1 MKHIILLGDSI
12 LDNAAYVED
21 GPALIDQLKAKLPK
35 GWKATLRAVD
45 GSTTADIKTQ
55 LLQLPSDT
63 SHLMIS
69 VGGNNA
75 LLRLEFLQ
83 ERASSV
89 AEVMARLAQLGEE
102 FQNSYQSMLQ
112 KALVHKKPTILCTI
126 YYPQFAEPYQTM
138 AVAALTVFNDVIL
151 RAAFVAGL
159 PVIDLR
165 LLCNDPADYANP
177 IEPSEIGGE
186 KITTAIARIVKE
198 HDFTCQ
204 RTAIYF

>member
-1 MKHIILLGDSI
+1 MKHIVLLGDSI

-102 FQNSYQSMLQ
+102 FQNSYHSMLQ

-138 AVAALTVFNDVIL
+138 AIVALTVFNDVIL
-151 RAAFVAGL
+151 RAAFAAGL

-165 LLCNDPADYANP
+165 LLCNEPADYANP

-186 KITTAIARIVKE
+186 KIAAAIARIVTE

>member
-21 GPALIDQLKAKLPK
+21 GPAVIDQLKPKLPK
-35 GWKATLRAVD
+35 GWQTTLRAVD

-63 SHLMIS
+63 SHLVIS

-102 FQNSYQSMLQ
+102 FQNSYHSMLQ

-138 AVAALTVFNDVIL
+138 AIAALTVFNDVIL

-186 KITTAIARIVKE
+186 KIATAIARIVTE
-198 HDFTCQ
+198 HDFKHQ

>member
-1 MKHIILLGDSI
+1 MNHIILLGDSI

-21 GPALIDQLKAKLPK
+21 GPAVIDQLKAKLPK
-35 GWKATLRAVD
+35 SWNATLRAVD

-63 SHLMIS
+63 SHLVIS

-89 AEVMARLAQLGEE
+89 AEVMSRLAQLGEE
-102 FQNSYQSMLQ
+102 FQHSYQSMLQ

-126 YYPQFAEPYQTM
+126 YYPQFSEPYQTI
-138 AVAALTVFNDVIL
+138 AIAALTMFNDAIL

-186 KITTAIARIVKE
+186 KIAKTIVQIVKE
-198 HDFTCQ
+198 HDFNVR

>member
-1 MKHIILLGDSI
+1 MSHIILLGDSI

-21 GPALIDQLKAKLPK
+21 GPAVIDQLKAKLPK
-35 GWKATLRAVD
+35 GWQTTLRAVD
-45 GSTTADIKTQ
+45 GSSTADIKTQ

-63 SHLMIS
+63 SHLVIS
-69 VGGNNA
+69 IGGNNA

-89 AEVMARLAQLGEE
+89 AEVMSRLAQLGEE
-102 FQNSYQSMLQ
+102 FEHSYQSMLQ

-126 YYPQFAEPYQTM
+126 YYPQFSEPYQTM
-138 AVAALTVFNDVIL
+138 AIAALTMFNDAIL
-151 RAAFVAGL
+151 RTAFVAGL

-165 LLCNDPADYANP
+165 LLCDDPADYANP

-186 KITTAIARIVKE
+186 KIAKTIVQIVKE
-198 HDFTCQ
+198 HNFNQ
-204 RTAIYF
+204 RRTVIYF